1 MGLFKE
7 ERIKNMA
14 KEITTVRGGNV
25 NPINATR
32 KPRVALNNISVDD
45 SNWRFTSGKSRPSG
59 RGTWAFSIGSKEA
72 FDDID
77 KAFWHYG
84 SYSEA
89 VREAKK
95 EAQRRGSTRV
105 FVMG

>member
-1 MGLFKE
+1 
-7 ERIKNMA
+7 MA
-14 KEITTVRGGNV
+14 GEITVAREGKI
-25 NPINATR
+25 NPINAKGT
-32 KPRVALNNISVDD
+32 PRVALNSISVDD

-77 KAFWHYG
+77 KAFWHSG
-84 SYSEA
+84 SYSDA
-89 VREAKK
+89 VKEAKK
-95 EAQRRGSTRV
+95 EAQRRGVTRV